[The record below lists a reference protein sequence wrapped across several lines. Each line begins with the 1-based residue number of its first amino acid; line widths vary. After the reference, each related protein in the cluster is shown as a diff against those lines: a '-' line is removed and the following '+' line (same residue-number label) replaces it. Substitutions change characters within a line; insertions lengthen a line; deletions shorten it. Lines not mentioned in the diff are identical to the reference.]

1 VKRVVLRISL
11 EDVMALQ
18 LDVQSRSVQ
27 GKHFNRRLRQ
37 SGKIPGVLYGH
48 GLECVSLA
56 VSADA
61 LTAAIRHGSRL
72 VSLAGAV
79 NESAFIRELQWDTWG
94 THIVHVDFTRISEHE
109 IVEVRVPVELRG
121 EAPGVREGGVVA
133 QHIHEVEIACPA
145 SVIPEKLAVNINHLK
160 LNDSILLSGLELPQ
174 GAKLLV
180 ADLEEVVVECI
191 IPVEMPEEGTGE
203 AGAEP
208 EIIGAKDKEEDGEEE
223 S

>member
-1 VKRVVLRISL
+1 
-11 EDVMALQ
+11 MALQ
-18 LDVQSRSVQ
+18 LDVESRGIQ

-48 GLECVSLA
+48 GLESVSLA

-94 THIVHVDFTRISEHE
+94 THIIHVDFTRISEHE

-121 EAPGVREGGVVA
+121 EAPGVREGGVVS
-133 QHIHEVEIACPA
+133 QHIHEVELACPA

-160 LNDSILLSGLELPQ
+160 LDESILLSGLELPQ
-174 GAKLLV
+174 GAKLLA
-180 ADLEEVVVECI
+180 ADLDEIVVECV
-191 IPVEMPEEGTGE
+191 IPVEMPEEGAGE

-208 EIIGAKDKEEDGEEE
+208 EIIGAKDEEGAEE